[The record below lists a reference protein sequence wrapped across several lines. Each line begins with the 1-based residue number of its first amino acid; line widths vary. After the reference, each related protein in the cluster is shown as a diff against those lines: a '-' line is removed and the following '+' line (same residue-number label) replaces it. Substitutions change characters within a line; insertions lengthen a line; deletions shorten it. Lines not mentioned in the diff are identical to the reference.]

1 MVTRNPPV
9 SRFHWKAFICLAIGM
24 MVLAA
29 AALPAGAGR
38 PADDASA
45 PTAAPSPRV
54 TPPAQPAVSS
64 ATVSQVPAAP
74 ELLHAIPASDTIP
87 ASSPPLDDADPTAT
101 PAVPGGKVIWMEVT
115 AYCGCKK
122 CCGPNACG
130 ITASGRPISFN
141 NAQFVAADTS
151 VLPFFSRVIIPGYA
165 DGQPVPVIDRGS
177 AIKGNHLDVFFP
189 DHETAVA
196 WGKQRIAVTVVP

>member
-1 MVTRNPPV
+1 MDKRNPPL
-9 SRFHWKAFICLAIGM
+9 SRFPWKIFICLGIGM
-24 MVLAA
+24 MVLAT

-38 PADDASA
+38 PTADAST
-45 PTAAPSPRV
+45 PTVAPSPRA
-54 TPPAQPAVSS
+54 TPPAVSS
-64 ATVSQVPAAP
+64 AAAPSTAAP

-87 ASSPPLDDADPTAT
+87 ASSPPADDADAT
-101 PAVPGGKVIWMEVT
+101 PAPAVAGGKVIWMEVT

-130 ITASGRPISFN
+130 ITASGRPITFN
-141 NAQFVAADTS
+141 NAQFIAADTS

-165 DGQPVPVIDRGS
+165 DDQPVPVIDRGS
-177 AIKGNHLDVFFP
+177 AIKGNHIDLFFP